1 MATTFTV
8 FSLGKLADMDTLE
21 GNTVAEN
28 AGALVGMTFG
38 GEGNALLNSAA
49 TFSPGTWG
57 YTGGTNTA
65 YDQDNSPNEYFRI
78 NGGANQVFD
87 SSVIFNANITYIDG
101 TTANITAVI
110 AQDTNGNTYWVPEFS
125 ANTDQTAMEAK
136 GIRSLTLNS
145 LEGDSYSGL
154 TGDRQA
160 WNAVTCYLRGT
171 MILTDQGE
179 RPIED
184 LVAGDLVQTRD
195 NGLQPIRWIGA
206 SSVMAQGKLAPIRI
220 ARGALGEGRPKRDL
234 YVSRQH
240 RMLLQSKIAERMV
253 GAQEVLTPAIKLTA
267 LDGVQESAT
276 PRLVTYFH
284 LLTERHEIIF
294 AEGCQS
300 ETLLTGPQAV
310 QAMGPE
316 AVEELEAL
324 FPGVLTEATPPARQ
338 IFQSARL
345 AKLFARH
352 EKHGKP
358 LTFDAEAEAF
368 STLSDQA
375 A

>member
-8 FSLGKLADMDTLE
+8 FSLGKLADMDTFE

-49 TFSPGTWG
+49 TFSPGT
-57 YTGGTNTA
+57 GGFSRGTSTA
-65 YDQDNSPNEYFRI
+65 YDQNNSPSENFRI
-78 NGGANQVFD
+78 NGGGNQVFD
-87 SSVIFNANITYIDG
+87 SSVIFNATITYIDG

-110 AQDTNGNTYWVPEFS
+110 LQDTNGNTYWAPEAT
-125 ANTDQTAMEAK
+125 ANSDQVAMSAK

-145 LEGDSYSGL
+145 LEGNNYSGL
-154 TGDRQA
+154 AGDRQT

-171 MILTDQGE
+171 MILTDRGE

-206 SSVMAQGKLAPIRI
+206 SSGMAQGKLAPIRI
-220 ARGALGEGRPKRDL
+220 ARDALGEGRPKRDL

-253 GAQEVLTPAIKLTA
+253 GAQEVLTPAIKLTTLA
-267 LDGVQESAT
+267 GVQEVAT

-310 QAMGPE
+310 QAMGQE

-324 FPGVLTEATPPARQ
+324 FPGVLTEATQPARQ

-345 AKLFARH
+345 TKLFARH

-358 LTFDAEAEAF
+358 LTFDVEAF
-368 STLSDQA
+368 CALSDQA
-375 A
+375 V